1 MRFAFFIAT
10 VVSSLSLVP
19 PPDWLKHEVFVDIYC
34 NLPEGQ
40 RVDIWWEEAEEILT
54 KNLKTITSLIHV
66 SKSFYR

>member
-10 VVSSLSLVP
+10 MVSCLSLIP
-19 PPDWLKHEVFVDIYC
+19 RPLWLEHGVFYDIYC